1 MNLLKS
7 LEISGSALRAER
19 ARMNVAAM
27 NLANAN
33 TTRTIEGGPY
43 KAVSVVFQAKPLEQ
57 RSGTM
62 NGLGSSEAHLRK
74 VEVVRV
80 VEDKTPFKKVYD
92 PTHPDADADGVVLLP
107 NVNTVEQMTD
117 IMGAKRA
124 YEANV
129 TAIEA
134 AKSMALN
141 ALDIS
146 R

>member
-1 MNLLKS
+1 MDILKAM
-7 LEISGSALRAER
+7 EISGSALKAER

-33 TTRTIEGGPY
+33 TTRTMEGGPY
-43 KAVSVVFQAKPLEQ
+43 KAKSVVFAAKPLEGRQ
-57 RSGTM
+57 FGAAMQS
-62 NGLGSSEAHLRK
+62 ADAKLRK
-74 VEVVRV
+74 VEVTEV
-80 VEDKTPFKKVYD
+80 VLDRAPFKEVYD
-92 PTHPDADADGVVLLP
+92 PSHPDADENGVVLMP
-107 NVNTVEQMTD
+107 NVNSAEQLVD

-129 TAIEA
+129 TALDA
-134 AKSMALN
+134 AKSMAMK